1 MRKSR
6 IILETR
12 QPLPI
17 LLPALT
23 PTAAAPSSAA
33 LLCCGAALTKGRLF
47 VIATKE
53 KN

>member
-12 QPLPI
+12 QSLPI
-17 LLPALT
+17 LLPA
-23 PTAAAPSSAA
+23 AAPPSSAA
-33 LLCCGAALTKGRLF
+33 LLCGGGAALTKGRLF

>member
-12 QPLPI
+12 QSLPI
-17 LLPALT
+17 LLPA
-23 PTAAAPSSAA
+23 AAPPSSAA
-33 LLCCGAALTKGRLF
+33 LLCGGAALTKGRLF